1 MQNKSKYEEKNDVLS
16 STIISTYDLT
26 GYEELDPS
34 LAEGFKV
41 MYDRDIPLELRFQD
55 MSNNAQQDVGTLESI
70 RSRILVQGDSQKPQ
84 LLKIEF
90 TSETDLFFHYTAI
103 VDENTFLKLR
113 EEQKLNV
120 EFGGFLGLII
130 KMFNS
135 CQKEP
140 HNYFAVFFMQKDGL
154 AKLDF
159 IQNMEYKF
167 LELLSLEFVAS
178 SEEIIRQSIGF
189 RYSLLKAKS
198 QIMQNRLKDISAI
211 LKLKNPSL
219 LLQLQKG
226 TTAGMGTAT
235 QRNSTY
241 LSGMKDDR

>member
-1 MQNKSKYEEKNDVLS
+1 
-16 STIISTYDLT
+16 
-26 GYEELDPS
+26 
-34 LAEGFKV
+34 
-41 MYDRDIPLELRFQD
+41 LELRIQD
-55 MSNNAQQDVGTLESI
+55 LGSGPQQDVGTLESI
-70 RSRILVQGDSQKPQ
+70 KSRILIQGDAQKPQ
-84 LLKIEF
+84 IVKIEF
-90 TSETDLFFHYTAI
+90 TSESDLFFHYTSI
-103 VDENTFLKLR
+103 VDEMGFQKLR

-120 EFGGFLGLII
+120 EFAGLLGLVI

-140 HNYFAVFFMQKDGL
+140 HNYFAVFFMQKDGM

-167 LELLSLEFVAS
+167 LELLSLEFIAS

-219 LLQLQKG
+219 LLQIQKG
-226 TTAGMGTAT
+226 TGQGAGLT

-241 LSGMKDDR
+241 LSGIKENP